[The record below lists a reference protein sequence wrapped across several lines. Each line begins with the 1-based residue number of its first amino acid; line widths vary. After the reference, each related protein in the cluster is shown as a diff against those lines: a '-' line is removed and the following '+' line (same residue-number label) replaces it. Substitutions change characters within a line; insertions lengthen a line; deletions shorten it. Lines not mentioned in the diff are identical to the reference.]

1 MEKTSKIKE
10 SPIWFITILISV
22 ISIIFF
28 IYLPFQ
34 IDMSSETS
42 IKKLY
47 YIDNISEAHLK
58 IIKKFNEKYKNQIE
72 VVPINLPFYHFTTND
87 RKEILTRSLRS
98 RGDGID
104 IFAVDLIWI
113 PRFAKWGYTM
123 DRSFDE
129 RTLTEVNQM
138 ALRACYHNNNLVAF
152 PLFLDIGVLY
162 YRKDL
167 IQSMPDGNAIEEKIQ
182 NSLTWDEFISLG
194 KHFKSHIGPYYVFT
208 GGDFEGMLCCFQEM
222 LSVEESANVFGKNRI
237 NLNDPAAK
245 RALKQLVDFIY
256 NYKFSPYE
264 VTRFDEYNSYL
275 YANDNNAVFLRGW
288 IGFHKQ
294 YKGFLKDTSNI
305 SNMEIAPLPHNKG
318 GNTSGVF
325 GGWSLMVSKFSNRKE
340 EALKF
345 INFMFQ
351 KENQQILYEMGGY
364 LPINTEVYTDSLYL
378 EKHEEL
384 AQIQKL
390 LSWGKHRPFLENY
403 TRLSEILSHSFH
415 KALKNEIT
423 VDEALARAT
432 KQINNEKIIIK

>member
-1 MEKTSKIKE
+1 LEKTSKIKE

-194 KHFKSHIGPYYVFT
+194 KHFKSHIGPEAILRECYAASRR
-208 GGDFEGMLCCFQEM
+208 CF
-222 LSVEESANVFGKNRI
+222 R
-237 NLNDPAAK
+237 
-245 RALKQLVDFIY
+245 
-256 NYKFSPYE
+256 
-264 VTRFDEYNSYL
+264 
-275 YANDNNAVFLRGW
+275 
-288 IGFHKQ
+288 
-294 YKGFLKDTSNI
+294 
-305 SNMEIAPLPHNKG
+305 
-318 GNTSGVF
+318 
-325 GGWSLMVSKFSNRKE
+325 
-340 EALKF
+340 
-345 INFMFQ
+345 
-351 KENQQILYEMGGY
+351 
-364 LPINTEVYTDSLYL
+364 
-378 EKHEEL
+378 
-384 AQIQKL
+384 
-390 LSWGKHRPFLENY
+390 
-403 TRLSEILSHSFH
+403 
-415 KALKNEIT
+415 
-423 VDEALARAT
+423 
-432 KQINNEKIIIK
+432 